1 MGNISI
7 IGGGF
12 AGVWAAMSAATEL
25 DTHGVQDVG
34 ITLFS
39 QDDHLTIRP
48 RLYETPSD
56 DMRVPLTPLLSEIGV
71 GFEKT
76 TVSAI
81 GQNAIDTGNGLANYD
96 RLILATGSSL
106 RQIDGLS
113 NAPGV
118 YSVDTYNDAEKLNLH
133 LQSLAKDAT
142 LIVVG
147 ASFSGIELAT
157 ELRARTGNDKRI
169 ILLERTDVVGGELGD
184 SLTDVLQEALEEAK
198 IEVITGQSIREIS
211 NGTVVLDDS
220 QTLASATV
228 ILTTGLEASP
238 LTKTVSGAVI
248 SSDGRLEVD
257 GYLRVA
263 GRDGCYAA
271 GDVGKAMA
279 SADRATLMS
288 CQHAMPMGMVAGRNA
303 VRDILGKDLLP
314 YSQEFYATCLSLGPW
329 GAVFTTG
336 WDRQIAKIREDGAAM
351 KQEINRGWIYPPK
364 AELGRE
370 AILEAMRSAFEG

>member
-12 AGVWAAMSAATEL
+12 AGVWAALSAATEL
-25 DTHGVQDVG
+25 DTHGVQDVD
-34 ITLFS
+34 IRLFS
-39 QDDHLTIRP
+39 QDDYLTIRP
-48 RLYETPSD
+48 RLYEAPTD
-56 DMRVPLTPLLSEIGV
+56 DMTVPLAPLLSEIGV
-71 GFEKT
+71 GFTKT
-76 TVSAI
+76 KVSAI
-81 GQNAIDTGNGLANYD
+81 GDTAVETENGQSAYD

-118 YSVDTYNDAEKLNLH
+118 YSVDTYSDAEKLESH
-133 LQSLAKDAT
+133 LQSLEEGAT
-142 LIVVG
+142 LVVVG

-157 ELRARTGNDKRI
+157 ELRSRTGDDKRI
-169 ILLERTDVVGGELGD
+169 VLLERADVAGGELGE
-184 SLTDVLQEALEEAK
+184 SLTDVLQEAFIEAN
-198 IEVITGQSIREIS
+198 IEVLTGNSIREI
-211 NGTVVLDDS
+211 NDGTLVLDDG
-220 QTLASATV
+220 QTIASSTV

-238 LTKTVSGAVI
+238 LTKTISGG
-248 SSDGRLEVD
+248 STGSDGRLAVD
-257 GYLRVA
+257 AHLRIT
-263 GRDGCYAA
+263 GRDGLYAA

-279 SADRATLMS
+279 SVDHATLMS

-336 WDRQIAKIREDGAAM
+336 WDRQIAKTRDEGAAM
-351 KQEINRGWIYPPK
+351 KQEINQAWIYPPK
-364 AELGRE
+364 PEIGKE
-370 AILEAMRSAFEG
+370 AILDAMRSAFEG

>member
-7 IGGGF
+7 VGGGF
-12 AGVWAAMSAATEL
+12 AGLWAAMSAATEL

-56 DMRVPLTPLLSEIGV
+56 DMRVPLAPLLSEIGV
-71 GFEKT
+71 GFQQT
-76 TVSAI
+76 TVLSI
-81 GQNAIDTGNGLANYD
+81 GQDAIETANGATAYD
-96 RLILATGSSL
+96 RLILATGSVL
-106 RQIDGLS
+106 RQIDGMS
-113 NAPGV
+113 NTPEV
-118 YSVDTYNDAEKLNLH
+118 FSVDTYSDARTLDLH
-133 LQSLAKDAT
+133 LQSLAKGAT

-157 ELRARTGNDKRI
+157 ELRTRTGDDKRI
-169 ILLERTDVVGGELGD
+169 ILLEREKAVGGELGD
-184 SLTDVLQEALEEAK
+184 SLTDVMQEALEEAR
-198 IEVITGQSIREIS
+198 IEVITGRSIREIT
-211 NGTVVLDDS
+211 NGTVVLDDN
-220 QTLASATV
+220 QTLASTTV
-228 ILTTGLEASP
+228 VLTTGLEASP
-238 LTKTVSGAVI
+238 LTKTVSGA
-248 SSDGRLEVD
+248 SMGSDGRLDVD
-257 GYLRVA
+257 SYLRVS
-263 GRDGCYAA
+263 GRDRCYAA
-271 GDVGKAMA
+271 GDVGKAMV
-279 SADRATLMS
+279 SADHATLMS

-336 WDRQIAKIREDGAAM
+336 WDRQIAKVREDGAAM

-364 AELGRE
+364 AELGRD
-370 AILEAMRSAFEG
+370 AILEAMRGAFAA

>member
-12 AGVWAAMSAATEL
+12 AGVWAAMSAVTEL

-34 ITLFS
+34 VTLFS

-81 GQNAIDTGNGLANYD
+81 GQNEIDTGNGPSAYD

-113 NAPGV
+113 NAPEA
-118 YSVDTYNDAEKLNLH
+118 YSVDTYSDAENLNLH
-133 LQSLAKDAT
+133 LQSLAKGAT

-157 ELRARTGNDKRI
+157 ELRARTGNDKHI
-169 ILLERTDVVGGELGD
+169 ILLERADAVGGELGD
-184 SLTDVLQEALEEAK
+184 SLTDVVQEALEEAK
-198 IEVITGQSIREIS
+198 IEVITGHSIREIGD
-211 NGTVVLDDS
+211 GTVVLDDG
-220 QTLASATV
+220 QTLAGATV

-248 SSDGRLEVD
+248 GSDGRLEVD
-257 GYLRVA
+257 GYLKVT
-263 GRDGCYAA
+263 GRDTCYAA
-271 GDVGKAMA
+271 GDVSKAMA
-279 SADRATLMS
+279 SANRATLMS

>member
-12 AGVWAAMSAATEL
+12 AGVWAALSAATEL
-25 DTHGVQDVG
+25 DTHGVQDVD
-34 ITLFS
+34 IRLFS
-39 QDDHLTIRP
+39 QDDYLTIRP
-48 RLYETPSD
+48 RLYEAPTD
-56 DMRVPLTPLLSEIGV
+56 DMTVPLAPLLSEIGV
-71 GFEKT
+71 GFTKT
-76 TVSAI
+76 KVSAI
-81 GQNAIDTGNGLANYD
+81 GDTAVETENGQSAYD

-118 YSVDTYNDAEKLNLH
+118 YSVDTYSDAEKLESH
-133 LQSLAKDAT
+133 LQSLEEGAT
-142 LIVVG
+142 LVVVG

-157 ELRARTGNDKRI
+157 ELRSRTGDDKRI
-169 ILLERTDVVGGELGD
+169 VLLERADVAGGELGE
-184 SLTDVLQEALEEAK
+184 SLTDVLQEAFIEAN
-198 IEVITGQSIREIS
+198 IEVLTGNSIREI
-211 NGTVVLDDS
+211 NDGTLVLDDG
-220 QTLASATV
+220 QTIASSTV

-238 LTKTVSGAVI
+238 LTKTISGG
-248 SSDGRLEVD
+248 STGSDGRLAVD
-257 GYLRVA
+257 AHLRIT
-263 GRDGCYAA
+263 GRDGLYAA

-279 SADRATLMS
+279 SADHATLMS

-336 WDRQIAKIREDGAAM
+336 WDRQIAKTRDEGAAM
-351 KQEINRGWIYPPK
+351 KQEINQAWIYPPK
-364 AELGRE
+364 PEIGKE
-370 AILEAMRSAFEG
+370 AILDAMRSAFEG